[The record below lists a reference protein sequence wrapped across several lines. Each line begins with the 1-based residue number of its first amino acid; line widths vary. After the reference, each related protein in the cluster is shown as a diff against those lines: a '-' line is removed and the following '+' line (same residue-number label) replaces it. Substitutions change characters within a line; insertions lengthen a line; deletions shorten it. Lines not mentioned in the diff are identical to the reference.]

1 MANPGLTK
9 SLVAEAAILPYRVVK
24 FGTAD
29 GVVIQSAAA
38 ADAHIAIAD
47 NLGQNTAGA
56 RVDVILDGI
65 ADAEAGAAITRG
77 ALLACDSSGRVITA
91 AASAGAN
98 VRVIGVALASA
109 GAAGEIIPVNVEPG
123 SFQG

>member
-1 MANPGLTK
+1 MPNPGLTK
-9 SLVAEAAILPYRVVK
+9 SMVAEAAVLPYRVVK

-29 GVVIQSAAA
+29 GQVIQSAAA
-38 ADAHIAIAD
+38 ADAHVGVAD
-47 NLGQNTAGA
+47 NLGQATAGA
-56 RVDVILDGI
+56 RIDVIMNDI

-77 ALLACDSSGRVITA
+77 ALLSADSSGRVITA

-109 GAAGEIIPVNVEPG
+109 AGAGEIIPVRVEPG

>member
-1 MANPGLTK
+1 MANPGLVK
-9 SLVAEAAILPYRVVK
+9 SLVAEAAILPYRAVK

-29 GVVIQSAAA
+29 GVVIQSTAA

-47 NLGQNTAGA
+47 NLGQATAGA
-56 RVDVILDGI
+56 RVDVIMDGI

-77 ALLACDSSGRVITA
+77 ALLSVDSAGRVITA
-91 AASAGAN
+91 AATGGSN
-98 VRVIGVALASA
+98 IRVIGVALASA

>member
-9 SLVAEAAILPYRVVK
+9 SLVAEAAVLPYRTVK

-29 GVVIQSAAA
+29 GVVIQAAA
-38 ADAHIAIAD
+38 ATDALIGVAD
-47 NLGQNTAGA
+47 NLGQATAGA
-56 RVDVILDGI
+56 RVEVIFDGI

-77 ALLACDSSGRVITA
+77 ALLSVDASGRVITA

-98 VRVIGVALASA
+98 VRTIGLALASA
-109 GAAGEIIPVNVEPG
+109 AAAGEIIPISIEPG